1 MPRSLSRLQSSSLTG
16 KISSRPT
23 RLLDTRIAWL
33 LLSLCLVRSR
43 PFRPVR
49 VALPALPTPPFQSR
63 PVVLSPS
70 IEIDATRGSR
80 VQSATGHRVRN
91 VAPSVSFLFCLGPR
105 PEHPLIRRTIPLLL
119 PRFLLSHIQR
129 SNCKLFDLFSSRY
142 RVLLLRRNP
151 RSESITCDIAPD
163 GVQRWER
170 KFSRRERLVFCGRN
184 GMRKNSV
191 TKRKMY
197 QSTMIRCEFGK
208 RSWGDRM
215 CDEAL
220 LSRITT
226 SQLYGCPRAKDTW
239 LGEWIFLFSQ
249 DDILS
254 PSRHK

>member
-1 MPRSLSRLQSSSLTG
+1 MLLADREFSLRLATACVTSLPLSRFCFASGLDPNTPSFVEQS
-16 KISSRPT
+16 
-23 RLLDTRIAWL
+23 
-33 LLSLCLVRSR
+33 
-43 PFRPVR
+43 PF
-49 VALPALPTPPFQSR
+49 
-63 PVVLSPS
+63 
-70 IEIDATRGSR
+70 
-80 VQSATGHRVRN
+80 
-91 VAPSVSFLFCLGPR
+91 SF
-105 PEHPLIRRTIPLLL
+105 T
-119 PRFLLSHIQR
+119 RFLLSHIQR